1 MPGRDE
7 VVAAGVDVVSGNY
20 QRNKKNKHIC
30 ISYMVF
36 VLSNSKIYQN
46 ITESFL
52 IFKPILTSAHIMSDT
67 VPVVD
72 YEFIYEYFI
81 RQKVP

>member
-1 MPGRDE
+1 
-7 VVAAGVDVVSGNY
+7 
-20 QRNKKNKHIC
+20 
-30 ISYMVF
+30 MVF

-46 ITESFL
+46 ITQSFL